1 VGNTHRSSGIEQN
14 GGESTVKPKLFFT
27 ILSFARL
34 AIPAL
39 GSDGE
44 EVSVPANV
52 SDEAWDALLKKY
64 VNDRGLVAYADW
76 KKNQTDLEALDG
88 YLKQFAEK
96 PQAPAGGNDAAAS
109 LINLYNATTIRWI
122 LTNYPT
128 ESIKGLKDS
137 FAAKRHRVGGSKLS
151 LDDAENNA
159 LRPLLGYRTHA
170 VLVCAARSCPP
181 LQRFAYA
188 PLQLDEQVDTAY
200 RAWLSRSD
208 LNRFMPD
215 AKKVEISNIFNWYK
229 NDFDK
234 AGGVTKILAQYA
246 PPQYHDF
253 LASGNFETSYLPYNW
268 ELNDQSNQGKEYGWV
283 QGLWDSILNF
293 VQFWK

>member
-1 VGNTHRSSGIEQN
+1 MN
-14 GGESTVKPKLFFT
+14 PKSFFT
-27 ILSFARL
+27 ILSLSML
-34 AIPAL
+34 AMPAL
-39 GSDGE
+39 GSDGQ
-44 EVSVPANV
+44 EVSVPTNV
-52 SDEAWDALLKKY
+52 SHEAWDALLKKY
-64 VNDRGLVAYADW
+64 VYDRGLVAYADW
-76 KKNQTDLEALDG
+76 KKNQTDLEALDS
-88 YLKQFAEK
+88 YLKQFVEK
-96 PQAPAGGNDAAAS
+96 PLTPASGNDAAAS
-109 LINLYNATTIRWI
+109 LINLYNATTVRWI
-122 LTNYPT
+122 LANYPT

-137 FAAKRHRVGGSKLS
+137 FVAKRHEVGGSKVS
-151 LDDAENNA
+151 LDDIENNM

-188 PLQLDEQVDTAY
+188 PLQLDEQIDTAY

-208 LNRFMPD
+208 LNRFIPD
-215 AKKVEISNIFNWYK
+215 AKKIEISNIFNWYK

-253 LASGNFETSYLPYNW
+253 LTSGDFETTYLPYNW
-268 ELNDQSNQGKEYGWV
+268 AINDQSDQGKQYGWI